1 MSDLGGK
8 FSRSWHLF
16 VSSLQIIGRQPK
28 LLLFPAMAFA
38 STLVVILCF
47 LAPVALLPTGHT
59 WGQLEHW
66 KAVAHRLFELAPSGG
81 STRQAIPTTTA
92 GIYLVVLYLA
102 SMFCA
107 TFFNVASY
115 HEIIKALAGDEVSI
129 GEGLRFANRRLRA
142 ILIWSLFAGAVGLI
156 IMALEKRFGW
166 VGRWVMRFVGMA
178 WSVASVFV
186 IPVIVR
192 EECANPFA
200 LLRTSAA
207 TLKKTWG
214 ESLIGYVGI
223 AIGSWI
229 ILLGSLAL
237 LVAVGLM
244 LALLHH
250 PVLILAVVAL
260 WVLAL
265 VAFSYLVSVAN
276 RTFRGALYVYASE
289 GVVPAPYSVELL
301 DAAWKVRK
309 G

>member
-1 MSDLGGK
+1 MS
-8 FSRSWHLF
+8 
-16 VSSLQIIGRQPK
+16 
-28 LLLFPAMAFA
+28 FA
-38 STLVVILCF
+38 SAVVIILCF
-47 LAPVALLPTGHT
+47 LSPVALAPTGHT
-59 WGQLEHW
+59 WGQLDHW

-81 STRQAIPTTTA
+81 STWHAIPTTTA
-92 GIYLVVLYLA
+92 EIYVVVLYLA

-129 GEGLRFANRRLRA
+129 GKGLRFANSRLGT
-142 ILIWSLFAGAVGLI
+142 ILIWSLFAGVVGLI
-156 IMALEKRFGW
+156 IMALEKRLGW
-166 VGRWVMRFVGMA
+166 VGRWVMKFVGMA

-186 IPVIVR
+186 IPIIVR

-200 LLRTSAA
+200 LLRASAS
-207 TLKKTWG
+207 TLRKTWG

-237 LVAVGLM
+237 LVAAGLM
-244 LALLHH
+244 FALLHQ
-250 PVLILAVVAL
+250 PVIILSAAVL

-265 VAFSYLVSVAN
+265 VAFCYLLGVTSDI
-276 RTFRGALYVYASE
+276 FKGALYVYASE
-289 GVVPAPYSVELL
+289 GVVPEPYSVELL
-301 DAAWKVRK
+301 DAAWKVKK